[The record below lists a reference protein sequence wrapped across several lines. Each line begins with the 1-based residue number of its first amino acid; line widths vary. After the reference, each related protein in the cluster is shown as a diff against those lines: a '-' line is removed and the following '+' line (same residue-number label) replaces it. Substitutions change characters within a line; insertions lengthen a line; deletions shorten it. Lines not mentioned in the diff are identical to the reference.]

1 MHQQRIHGYFD
12 VFLLKT
18 AVLLKGLNR
27 KAPPPKPKSAKMR
40 PNFFFKKTPQFSPK
54 TPHF

>member
-1 MHQQRIHGYFD
+1 MKSDSGYFD
-12 VFLLKT
+12 RRT
-18 AVLLKGLNR
+18 ESVLLKGLNR